1 MYLPLI
7 LLCITEILAL
17 WLGLFFTER
26 NAVLLYLFG
35 VCFIFF
41 GWRIKDDIKLD
52 KR

>member
-17 WLGLFFTER
+17 WLGLFLTER
-26 NAVLLYLFG
+26 NAVLLYVFG

-41 GWRIKDDIKLD
+41 GWEMKDVTKLD